1 MTILNPGV
9 ASVALRSAKAPGLSG
24 EGPTVIVSVG
34 PITGG
39 APPYSV
45 DFSHLETFEA
55 DGTYRKA
62 AHSHNAAVF
71 DSISFAGDGLGEG
84 GFAFATGKLRDF
96 AGDGDFLYFP
106 PSCYIAVTD
115 SAGQSVD
122 VRLAQGGLQLTTI
135 QE

>member
-1 MTILNPGV
+1 M
-9 ASVALRSAKAPGLSG
+9 
-24 EGPTVIVSVG
+24 IVSVG

-39 APPYSV
+39 TPPYSV

-62 AHSHNAAVF
+62 AHSHNAAIF
-71 DSISFAGDGLGEG
+71 DRISFAGDGVGEG

-96 AGDGDFLYFP
+96 VGSGEFLYFP

-115 SAGQSVD
+115 SAGHSAD
-122 VRLAQGGLQLTTI
+122 VRLAQGGLQLKTI

>member
-1 MTILNPGV
+1 MSILNPGIV
-9 ASVALRSAKAPGLSG
+9 SVALRPAKASGLSG
-24 EGPTVIVSVG
+24 DGPTVIVSIG

-39 APPYSV
+39 TPPYSI

-71 DSISFAGDGLGEG
+71 DRISFAGDGVDEG

-96 AGDGDFLYFP
+96 TGSGNILYFP
-106 PSCYIAVTD
+106 PSCYIAVND

-122 VRLAQGGLQLTTI
+122 VRLAQGGFQLHIT
-135 QE
+135 EE

>member
-1 MTILNPGV
+1 MSTLNPGT
-9 ASVALRSAKAPGLSG
+9 ASVALRSAKASGLSG
-24 EGPTVIVSVG
+24 DGPTVIVSVG

-39 APPYSV
+39 TPPYTV

-55 DGTYRKA
+55 DGAYRKA
-62 AHSHNAAVF
+62 AHSHNAAIF
-71 DSISFAGDGLGEG
+71 DRISFAGDGVGEG
-84 GFAFATGKLRDF
+84 GLAFATGKLRDF
-96 AGDGDFLYFP
+96 VGSGEFLYFP

-122 VRLAQGGLQLTTI
+122 VRLAQGGLQLKTI

>member
-1 MTILNPGV
+1 MSTLNPGT
-9 ASVALRSAKAPGLSG
+9 ASVALRPAKASGLSG
-24 EGPTVIVSVG
+24 DGPTVIVSVG

-39 APPYSV
+39 TPPYTV

-55 DGTYRKA
+55 DGAYRKA
-62 AHSHNAAVF
+62 AHSHNAAIF
-71 DSISFAGDGLGEG
+71 DRISFAGDGVGEG
-84 GFAFATGKLRDF
+84 GLAFATGKLRDF
-96 AGDGDFLYFP
+96 IGSGEILYFP

-122 VRLAQGGLQLTTI
+122 VRLAQGGLQLKTI